1 MTVCES
7 EPELDLLDALVLDP
21 SLAWTRGLSV
31 GLCEQVQGQRLGV
44 RPHSSKFSFSHQ
56 PSLTLIFFRCK

>member
-31 GLCEQVQGQRLGV
+31 GLCE
-44 RPHSSKFSFSHQ
+44 
-56 PSLTLIFFRCK
+56 